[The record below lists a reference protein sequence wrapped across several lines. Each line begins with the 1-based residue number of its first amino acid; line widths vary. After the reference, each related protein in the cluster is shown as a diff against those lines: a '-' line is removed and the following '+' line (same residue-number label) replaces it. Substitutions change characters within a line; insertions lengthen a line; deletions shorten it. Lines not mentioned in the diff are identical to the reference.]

1 VKTIGYTV
9 TVAFVKLRW
18 QCKVDLLLP
27 LTLIVFILAVMA
39 KQAGDIK
46 ITGTVDD
53 VSFYKMQGA
62 YYVRRKS
69 SLTGKKFWKDKAF
82 EGSRESC
89 SRFARGNVLASE
101 VYRNLDKEKRSYSL
115 FLCLKKKAIE
125 LLKNKIDEERMIS
138 LLQQYVKELAGEN
151 TTQKRKIK
159 PLSKTRSYSNHC
171 PSVLMLPLNFRHS
184 KKRSNSLFIRN
195 VNRQPIMQTGYS

>member
-1 VKTIGYTV
+1 VQGPAAIGENDRLDV

-53 VSFYKMQGA
+53 VSFYKMQGV

-101 VYRNLDKEKRSYSL
+101 VYRNLDKEKRSYAL
-115 FLCLKKKAIE
+115 FLCLKKK
-125 LLKNKIDEERMIS
+125 LLS
-138 LLQQYVKELAGEN
+138 
-151 TTQKRKIK
+151 
-159 PLSKTRSYSNHC
+159 
-171 PSVLMLPLNFRHS
+171 F
-184 KKRSNSLFIRN
+184 
-195 VNRQPIMQTGYS
+195 